1 MAGPVPAYQPTFT
14 AEQIA
19 LCERTA
25 RQHSAPQ
32 AQVYRAKL
40 ALLLH
45 ARPALDNVAAGRQLG
60 KHENWV
66 RYWRRIWAT
75 EGFRLADRGG
85 QGRKPASPPAAGR
98 AGQGA
103 GLRVARAAGAAPRPL
118 QHGRL
123 GAADQ

>member
-1 MAGPVPAYQPTFT
+1 MAGPAPRYQPTFT
-14 AEQIA
+14 ADELA
-19 LCERTA
+19 LCSRTA

-32 AQVYRAKL
+32 AQVYRARL

-45 ARPALDNVAAGRQLG
+45 EAPGLDNVAAGRQFG

-85 QGRKPASPPAAGR
+85 QGRKPAFPPAAG
-98 AGQGA
+98 GA
-103 GLRVARAAGAAPRPL
+103 GEGAGVRDSRAA
-118 QHGRL
+118 
-123 GAADQ
+123 

>member
-1 MAGPVPAYQPTFT
+1 MAGPAPRYQPTFT
-14 AEQIA
+14 ADELA
-19 LCERTA
+19 LCSRTA

-32 AQVYRAKL
+32 AQVYRARL

-45 ARPALDNVAAGRQLG
+45 EAPGLDNVAAGRQLG

-85 QGRKPASPPAAGR
+85 QGRKPAFPPAAG
-98 AGQGA
+98 GA
-103 GLRVARAAGAAPRPL
+103 GEGAGVRDSRAA
-118 QHGRL
+118 
-123 GAADQ
+123 